1 MAGSD
6 NPAVPREKLD
16 LLYSAALEAAGAL
29 LEKNGEFFPI
39 LFELRPGGEIT
50 SVAVLDMRERP
61 PSQDLIDNY
70 VELMRGR
77 ASAGQIMGCAIAL
90 DTSFRATAGEPKR
103 DAVQVQVRAQGFA
116 RNILVPY
123 VLTSSG
129 FLRKKRQL
137 TIEEPR
143 AQAAANDVFGD

>member
-1 MAGSD
+1 MAV
-6 NPAVPREKLD
+6 AREKLD
-16 LLYSAALEAAGAL
+16 QLYSAALEAAAAL

-77 ASAGQIMGCAIAL
+77 ATAGQIAGCAIAL
-90 DTSFRATAGEPKR
+90 DSSFRVSAGDPKR
-103 DAVQVQVRAQGFA
+103 DAVQVRVRAQGFA
-116 RNILVPY
+116 RNVLVPY
-123 VLTSSG
+123 VLKTTG
-129 FLRKKRQL
+129 IFRKKRQL
-137 TIEEPR
+137 TLDEPR
-143 AQAAANDVFGD
+143 AEAAVNDVFGG